1 MDEAEFYRR
10 LPEVRAAAGD
20 RAVLRA
26 MHIFDDNRRVTEQ
39 TEALR
44 SERFDSFLRLVNKSG
59 ESSWK
64 YLQNVI
70 PSGSSEHQEMAFA
83 IALCKKLLNGRG
95 AVRVHGGGFA
105 GTVLA
110 FVPNDMFDAIKAQ
123 LEGTLGSGCCHRLRI
138 MG

>member
-1 MDEAEFYRR
+1 
-10 LPEVRAAAGD
+10 
-20 RAVLRA
+20 
-26 MHIFDDNRRVTEQ
+26 
-39 TEALR
+39 
-44 SERFDSFLRLVNKSG
+44 
-59 ESSWK
+59 
-64 YLQNVI
+64 
-70 PSGSSEHQEMAFA
+70 MAFA

-138 MG
+138 MGERDQ